1 MADHVDQ
8 KLSTTSRFT
17 RSVNLQQDLW
27 ESESLRGYLVTAGA
41 RRVLLRLAPA
51 RHTPG
56 AARAWTLTGPY
67 GTGKS
72 ALALFAAKLLAS
84 DLVPGNAAAYKLLRA
99 CDAELAQQIR
109 PPRKPVPAL
118 LPIVVTGSREPLQ
131 LSLLRGLETT
141 MSHLHG
147 RRRSHIADRI
157 SAALAQAVAGKQ
169 PSGHA
174 VTELFSDTLRA
185 VSAGNTGFGGFFLI
199 VDELGKLLEYAAAHP
214 TQSDLYTLQSLAEF
228 AARSAEP
235 FLILGVLHQDFALY
249 SDRLTARERAEWD
262 KIRGRFEDIAFEE
275 PADELLRL
283 IAEARSPSTG
293 PTELSRLPPARKTQ
307 FRTLCKLAWTLQL
320 APSRMTKKEFFG
332 LLARCYPLH
341 PLVAVVL
348 GPLFRKLAQNER
360 SVFSFLESSE
370 PHGLREHQLR
380 ADGHL
385 YCLHHLYDYL
395 LGSVGEGLYVQLHG
409 KRWAEIETVLA
420 RLPRATPL
428 DIAVVKTIGL
438 LGAMGQ
444 WRDLVATEK
453 ILRLALHESQQ
464 ADVHH
469 ALRGLKKESA
479 ITHRRYNKSF
489 ALWEGSDIDLDER
502 LRAAR
507 ARIGSSTSAATLA
520 AQFLAPRPLVAK
532 RHSFETGSLR
542 YFEVHFVG
550 PVQFSE
556 VFSQPRGPSDGQ
568 ILILLPDRAVADN
581 PVGNLER
588 DPRLADRPDLLAV
601 VPADFRSLEDTLHEL
616 ASLEWI
622 RANTP
627 ELEGDATARRELRA
641 RIAAVRRQLDEMLT
655 VVLSPADADP
665 LACTWFHGGHKLRIT
680 SRRTLQEHLSQLCDD
695 TYVSTPRIRN
705 ELINRRELSSA
716 AAAARRN
723 LIEAMIQ
730 HGDQSELGIEGTPPE
745 KSMYLSVLRQTG
757 IHRKSGDAWHFGGPH
772 RNADEGTRKVWAA
785 INEYFAQSEREAQPV
800 VTLYERLAA
809 PPFGMLAGPMP
820 VLLCAALL
828 ANDAR
833 VALYEDGSFVP
844 QLNTATCERLL
855 RAPERFAIQ
864 QWRLT
869 GVRTTVFHRLAELLD
884 LKVSDMAPDKGDILT
899 VVRPLCR
906 FVTRLNEYA
915 RRTQRIS
922 PAAQQIREH
931 LSTAT
936 RPDKLVFEDL
946 PKACGTSSIT
956 PRAQLAEKDL
966 THFITALRDG
976 LSELHHCYDE
986 LLDDLTRGIGQAF
999 GIEGARSAVREKL
1012 ANRAEAIRDWV
1023 ADPALKSFVLRVAD
1037 RALDDLLWLESVVAL
1052 LSQKPPSGWR
1062 DDDRAK
1068 FEVALMKTARLFAH
1082 LEGLAFAS
1090 PHSHDQQRDEDSIRI
1105 GITTRTS
1112 PELERVIHVPGEDKE
1127 TVIRLQAVVRRAL
1140 ADAGVNGNGQIAA
1153 AALAR
1158 LMQELLEQ

>member
-1 MADHVDQ
+1 MADYVGQ
-8 KLSTTSRFT
+8 QPSVASRFT
-17 RSVNLQQDLW
+17 RSVNVQQDLW
-27 ESESLRGYLVTAGA
+27 DSESLRGYLVTAGA
-41 RRVLLRLAPA
+41 RRVLLRIAPA

-72 ALALFAAKLLAS
+72 ALALFAAKLLGS
-84 DLVPGNAAAYKLLRA
+84 DLVPGNAAARKLLRV

-109 PPRKPVPAL
+109 PPRKPSPAL
-118 LPIVVTGSREPLQ
+118 LPIVITGSREPLQ
-131 LSLLRGLETT
+131 LAILRGLETAI
-141 MSHLHG
+141 SRLHG
-147 RRRSHIADRI
+147 RRCSHIADRI
-157 SAALAQAVAGKQ
+157 TACLTQAVAGKQ

-174 VTELFSDTLRA
+174 VTDLFSDALRA
-185 VSAGNTGFGGFFLI
+185 VCAANTGFGGFFLI

-214 TQSDLYTLQSLAEF
+214 TQSDLYALQSLAEF

-283 IAEARSPSTG
+283 IAEARSQTAG
-293 PTELSRLPPARKTQ
+293 PGEANHLPPARKTQ
-307 FRTLCKLAWTLQL
+307 FRALCKLAWTLQL
-320 APSRMTKKEFFG
+320 APSRMTKREFFG

-370 PHGLREHQLR
+370 PNGLREHQQR
-380 ADGHL
+380 DDGHL

-395 LGSVGEGLYVQLHG
+395 LGSIGEGLYVQLHG
-409 KRWAEIETVLA
+409 KRWAEIETVLT

-453 ILRLALHESQQ
+453 ILRFALYESQQ
-464 ADVHH
+464 IGVRH
-469 ALRGLKKESA
+469 ALLGLQKESA
-479 ITHRRYNKSF
+479 ITHRRYNRSF

-502 LRAAR
+502 LRSAR
-507 ARIGSSTSAATLA
+507 AHVDPSTSAATLA

-542 YFEVHFVG
+542 YFEVRFVG
-550 PVQFSE
+550 LAQFSE
-556 VFSQPRGPSDGQ
+556 VLSQPRRPSDGQ
-568 ILILLPDRAVADN
+568 ILILLPDHAVADN
-581 PVGNLER
+581 PIANLAR

-601 VPADFRSLEDTLHEL
+601 IPAESRSLEDTLHEL

-622 RANTP
+622 RGNTP

-641 RIAAVRRQLDEMLT
+641 RIAAVRRQLDEMMT
-655 VVLSPADADP
+655 IILSPADADS
-665 LACTWFHGGHKLRIT
+665 LACTWFHCGHKLRIT
-680 SRRTLQEHLSQLCDD
+680 SRRALQGHLSQLCDD
-695 TYVSTPRIRN
+695 TYECTPCIRN

-730 HGDQSELGIEGTPPE
+730 HGDQAELGISGTPPE
-745 KSMYLSVLRQTG
+745 KSMYLSVLHRTG
-757 IHRKSGDAWHFGGPH
+757 MHRKSGDTWHFGKPH
-772 RNADEGTRKVWAA
+772 SAADEGTRKVWSA
-785 INEYFAQSEREAQPV
+785 ITEYFAQSERESQPV

-820 VLLCAALL
+820 VFLCTALL

-844 QLNTATCERLL
+844 QLNIAACERLL

-884 LKVSDMAPDKGDILT
+884 LKVSDMTPGKGDILT

-922 PAAQQIREH
+922 PAAQQIREC
-931 LSTAT
+931 LTTAT

-946 PKACGTSSIT
+946 PQACGTSSIT
-956 PRAQLAEKDL
+956 PHAQLAEEEL

-976 LSELHHCYDE
+976 LGELHRCYDE
-986 LLDDLTRGIGQAF
+986 LLDELTRSIGQAF
-999 GIEGARSAVREKL
+999 GIQGTRSTIREKL
-1012 ANRAEAIRDWV
+1012 ADRAEAIRDWV
-1023 ADPALKSFVLRVAD
+1023 ADPALKSFILRVAD

-1062 DDDRAK
+1062 DDDRAR
-1068 FEVALMKTARLFAH
+1068 FEVALMKCARLFAH

-1090 PHSHDQQRDEDSIRI
+1090 PRSDDQQRNEDSIRI
-1105 GITTRTS
+1105 GITTRTH
-1112 PELERVIHVPGEDKE
+1112 PELERVIHVPSEDRQA
-1127 TVIRLQAVVRRAL
+1127 VVRLQGVVRRAL
-1140 ADAGVNGNGQIAA
+1140 TDAGMNGNGQIAA